1 MFYTCVTM
9 CNSSLL
15 LKKIY
20 ISMKVVDILSSKLL
34 ASVLTWI
41 QHNIYLAWDISYLA
55 KAYPHKA
62 TKHKPPYQRS

>member
-1 MFYTCVTM
+1 
-9 CNSSLL
+9 
-15 LKKIY
+15 
-20 ISMKVVDILSSKLL
+20 MKVVDILSSKLL

-55 KAYPHKA
+55 KAYPYKA